1 MLFQLFHFLVLIPN
15 LQLSLSLS
23 LLGGFVI
30 LDSAGRTRIDV
41 AFLTAASSQA
51 GYNKP
56 DQVFVGCDIVGRFN
70 EHNSPDNPFTG
81 ILLEMSTEGFV
92 EPSSTRYFPH
102 VRSQFGR
109 LRMYCADKFAVH
121 LLDLPDS
128 FGDCATAVRVGIQL
142 LTFEE
147 DHLPKRLRVTG
158 VEIWD
163 SEKEEATGIVEAD
176 THTDRVLGNAADQP
190 VHGRADS
197 VVGVG
202 DCEVDFLDLLSSDN
216 GHNDNAVNACD
227 STGNENE
234 TGTAKRSFGQT
245 SRKSKKQ
252 RTQRTIDSGDEG
264 EDLEQFDQGVNRD
277 DVDHLLGDPGVS
289 AFLDAEDVSELKN
302 VVTLCQES
310 SKSSELAAW
319 RRSVITTC
327 SDTESDADEVVDDSL
342 SLFQDG
348 DQPAAQP
355 SASSS
360 SFQREVRASMK
371 FQD

>member
-1 MLFQLFHFLVLIPN
+1 LIPN